1 MLSAFK
7 FSRTEPQPS
16 GPVSLRI
23 PRGGELWIRI
33 REGGKLAPKTLITP
47 ESAVLF

>member
-1 MLSAFK
+1 MLSALK

-16 GPVSLRI
+16 GPVSQN
-23 PRGGELWIRI
+23 PERGRAVDYD
-33 REGGKLAPKTLITP
+33 RRGGKLAPKKLITP